1 VRMGK
6 IEKNHN
12 MVQPYFDVFK
22 GREIRQVV
30 CGDYH
35 VLFLVG
41 GVLGGKKAMKC
52 GGWGRITWDKLQELS
67 TKPSTINLD

>member
-1 VRMGK
+1 MRMGK
-6 IEKNHN
+6 IEKSHN

-41 GVLGGKKAMKC
+41 GVLGGRKEVYEV
-52 GGWGRITWDKLQELS
+52 WGLGEDYMGQVTG
-67 TKPSTINLD
+67 TINKTIYN